1 MTTIIATKDS
11 ILSDGKVTVGGR
23 VDQLNFCK
31 VRKIGNY
38 LVGGAGRVTSV
49 LRFFDWFSTKIH
61 AEDLQSMSDILVID
75 IPQDERDEEFTA
87 LIVTPDGRILYH
99 EGNDVTRVLECS
111 GDYYAIGSGSD
122 YALAALDA
130 GATPE
135 AAMEVAKYRDCY
147 SGGETFKV
155 EFEEQL
161 TIPETREEASELTR
175 EQLLDIVYGKVKLA
189 EQDEPVSTP
198 EEDAMQELVEVS
210 QDLDLYNGK
219 GLPEETGPGSACI
232 HEYIYDTSTQLL
244 THPPKHKGV
253 CKFCGKITYTESS
266 SVSENLWVENTGE
279 QPVYD
284 DVEVEV
290 ILCNGEMGTGG
301 NAEDWRWNLSG
312 SGDDILKWR
321 LHNA

>member
-31 VRKIGNY
+31 VRNIGNY

-130 GATPE
+130 GASPE

-155 EFEEQL
+155 EFEEL
-161 TIPETREEASELTR
+161 LKIPETREEASKLTY
-175 EQLLDIVYGKVKLA
+175 EQLLDIICGKVETA
-189 EQDEPVSTP
+189 EQDDYISTP
-198 EEDAMQELVEVS
+198 EESAMQELVEVS
-210 QDLDLYNGK
+210 QDLDLYSGK
-219 GLPEETGPGSACI
+219 GS
-232 HEYIYDTSTQLL
+232 D
-244 THPPKHKGV
+244 V
-253 CKFCGKITYTESS
+253 
-266 SVSENLWVENTGE
+266 VENPWIENTGE
-279 QPVYD
+279 QPVDD
-284 DVEVEV
+284 DVV
-290 ILCNGEMGTGG
+290 IDVMYYSGNIDQASLAESCSWRLPEGG
-301 NAEDWRWNLSG
+301 NTCGR
-312 SGDDILKWR
+312 ILKWR

>member
-11 ILSDGKVTVGGR
+11 ILSDGKVTVGAR

-31 VRKIGNY
+31 VRNIGNY
-38 LVGGAGRVTSV
+38 LIGGAGRASSITK
-49 LRFFDWFSTKIH
+49 FFDWFATKVH

-87 LIVTPDGRILYH
+87 LIVTPDGRILIH
-99 EGNDVTRVLECS
+99 EGNDVTRVLECG

-155 EFEEQL
+155 EFEEQAV
-161 TIPETREEASELTR
+161 IPETREEASELTR
-175 EQLLDIVYGKVKLA
+175 EQLLDIVYGKA
-189 EQDEPVSTP
+189 EAVEQEESVSTP
-198 EEDAMQELVEVS
+198 EEDAMQELVQVS
-210 QDLDLYNGK
+210 QEAGLYDSPTKDHPWAKNTGECPVDDDVLVDVMWHDGSVNENHTAGTWYW
-219 GLPEETGPGSACI
+219 GLPEDE
-232 HEYIYDTSTQLL
+232 DTS
-244 THPPKHKGV
+244 G
-253 CKFCGKITYTESS
+253 C
-266 SVSENLWVENTGE
+266 
-279 QPVYD
+279 
-284 DVEVEV
+284 
-290 ILCNGEMGTGG
+290 
-301 NAEDWRWNLSG
+301 
-312 SGDDILKWR
+312 ILKWR